1 MEVKYEMNNASKTYH
16 YRKVTKPLLERK
28 RRARINKCLDQLKT
42 LMVDCLTQEGEHIT
56 RLEKADILELTVDYL
71 RKQKNQKKSSTEAA
85 AADSFRNGYINAA
98 NEVSR
103 VLATVPGVDIALGK
117 NIMTHLGGQLNYLQQ
132 QYSSQV
138 VVMEH
143 QQSQQ
148 QYMTPLKID
157 MPMSPASSG
166 YHSDL
171 ASPSESENGSPVW
184 RPW

>member
-1 MEVKYEMNNASKTYH
+1 MKTSKTYH

-28 RRARINKCLDQLKT
+28 RRARINKCLDQLKN

-71 RKQKNQKKSSTEAA
+71 RKQKNERMTGGVAP
-85 AADSFRNGYINAA
+85 ADRFRNGYINAA

-117 NIMTHLGGQLNYLQQ
+117 NIMTHLGGQLNHLQQ
-132 QYSSQV
+132 QYVLHEEQ
-138 VVMEH
+138 
-143 QQSQQ
+143 QQSHNHF
-148 QYMTPLKID
+148 TPLKID

-166 YHSDL
+166 YYSDL
-171 ASPSESENGSPVW
+171 ASPSESDNGSSVW

>member
-1 MEVKYEMNNASKTYH
+1 MNTSKTYH

-28 RRARINKCLDQLKT
+28 RRARINKCLDQLKN

-71 RKQKNQKKSSTEAA
+71 RKQKNERMTGGVAP
-85 AADSFRNGYINAA
+85 ADSFRNGYINAA

-132 QYSSQV
+132 QYLSHEE
-138 VVMEH
+138 EH
-143 QQSQQ
+143 QSHHH
-148 QYMTPLKID
+148 YMTPLKID

-171 ASPSESENGSPVW
+171 ASPSESDNGSSVW

>member
-1 MEVKYEMNNASKTYH
+1 MEGKYEMNSSKTYH
-16 YRKVTKPLLERK
+16 CRKVTKPLLERK
-28 RRARINKCLDQLKT
+28 RRARINKCLDQLKN

-71 RKQKNQKKSSTEAA
+71 RKQKNVRKTGTASV
-85 AADSFRNGYINAA
+85 DSFRNGYINAA

-132 QYSSQV
+132 QYLSHEEQQHL
-138 VVMEH
+138 H
-143 QQSQQ
+143 QD
-148 QYMTPLKID
+148 YMTPLKID
-157 MPMSPASSG
+157 LPMSPASSG

-171 ASPSESENGSPVW
+171 ASPIESDNGLNVW

>member
-1 MEVKYEMNNASKTYH
+1 MEGKYEINSSKTYH

-28 RRARINKCLDQLKT
+28 RRARINKCLDQLKN

-71 RKQKNQKKSSTEAA
+71 RKQKNEKRTVAA
-85 AADSFRNGYINAA
+85 PADSFRNGYINAA

-117 NIMTHLGGQLNYLQQ
+117 NIMTHLGGQLNQLQQ
-132 QYSSQV
+132 QYLSHEEQ
-138 VVMEH
+138 
-143 QQSQQ
+143 QQSHP
-148 QYMTPLKID
+148 YMTPLEIE

-171 ASPSESENGSPVW
+171 ASPSESDNGASVW

>member
-1 MEVKYEMNNASKTYH
+1 MEGKYEMNSSKTYH

-28 RRARINKCLDQLKT
+28 RRARINKCLDQLKS
-42 LMVDCLTQEGEHIT
+42 LMVDCLTQEGEQIT

-71 RKQKNQKKSSTEAA
+71 RKQKNERKTEAA

-117 NIMTHLGGQLNYLQQ
+117 NIMTHLGGQLNHLQQ
-132 QYSSQV
+132 QFSSHV
-138 VVMEH
+138 E
-143 QQSQQ
+143 QQDH
-148 QYMTPLKID
+148 YMTPLKID

-171 ASPSESENGSPVW
+171 ASPSESDNGSSVW

>member
-1 MEVKYEMNNASKTYH
+1 MEGKYEINSSKTYH

-56 RLEKADILELTVDYL
+56 RLEKADILELTVEYL
-71 RKQKNQKKSSTEAA
+71 RKQKKEKKTEAA

-117 NIMTHLGGQLNYLQQ
+117 NIMTHLGGQLNNLQQ
-132 QYSSQV
+132 QYLTHV
-138 VVMEH
+138 E
-143 QQSQQ
+143 QQ
-148 QYMTPLKID
+148 QQCQAHYMTPLTID
-157 MPMSPASSG
+157 TPMSPASSG

-171 ASPSESENGSPVW
+171 ASPSESENGSSVW